1 MLAIAF
7 QEFPNTVA
15 IQAGDEEFVKLVAI
29 PTLAGSER
37 FGHKPETNEML
48 AITFQEFST
57 CSNTWGDEEF
67 VRLVAIPTF
76 TSSE

>member
-1 MLAIAF
+1 LDNIKQDDRKNETNEMLAIAF

-37 FGHKPETNEML
+37 FGHKPETNEM
-48 AITFQEFST
+48 
-57 CSNTWGDEEF
+57 
-67 VRLVAIPTF
+67 
-76 TSSE
+76 